1 MVGVE
6 IDDANGTE
14 IGGEVGGVDDDVD
27 GGEEVM

>member
-1 MVGVE
+1 MLRL
-6 IDDANGTE
+6 IDANGTE